1 VSLKTMMQAVKL
13 SCAGNAEEEDSYSRR
28 HEEKEVPAANMAP
41 TTCRNLALSAWYPNG
56 MTLDEAEAFVTAQH

>member
-1 VSLKTMMQAVKL
+1 MKTMMQAVKL

-41 TTCRNLALSAWYPNG
+41 TTCWSRSGIWLCPQLGTRMA
-56 MTLDEAEAFVTAQH
+56 